1 MNSIKSIASL
11 TLAAVAASSLA
22 ACQMQTL
29 PAGTGTTVVQ
39 SQAAAN
45 GGLVPGKLIVKYRA
59 GVRAQASAA
68 LTRIG
73 AQRVKAVGSS
83 ATGME
88 VLQIPAGQNVATA
101 VQTLEANPAVEFA
114 EPVFTVPF
122 PKVLR
127 EDGNTAGPTTNAY
140 PNDAMFSK
148 QYSHQVAKSQ
158 AGWEITRGNP
168 RVLIGVVDSGVD
180 ITHPDLRAKIV
191 DTFNAADNN
200 KDVKDFVGH
209 GTHVAGIAS
218 AMTNNGM
225 GVAGV
230 APECGILAVK
240 VASGDSSYPSTDGI
254 ANGVIWAADHGA
266 AVINLSLGSRSES
279 KAITDAVKYALAK
292 NVVVV
297 AAAGNDGGNIM
308 SYPAVNPGVIAVA
321 ATDKND
327 NRARYSNFGRWIS
340 VAAPGSDILS
350 TFPLNSNLIGQT
362 EYGQISGTSMATPF
376 VTGLVALIRSK
387 YPTMPP
393 VMVKQTLESSADDR
407 GKPGFDDEYG
417 YGRVNVAR
425 ALTRAGELSSGNT
438 ASPAPAAR

>member
-1 MNSIKSIASL
+1 MKLTKSIAAA
-11 TLAAVAASSLA
+11 TLAAVAASALA
-22 ACQMQTL
+22 SCQVQTL
-29 PAGTGTTVVQ
+29 PSGTNGTQVQ
-39 SQAAAN
+39 SQAANAN
-45 GGLVPGKLIVKYRA
+45 NQVAGKLIVKYRTGMRNA
-59 GVRAQASAA
+59 SAQAATSIS
-68 LTRIG
+68 RIG
-73 AQRVKAVGSS
+73 AQRVKTIGSS

-88 VLQIPAGQNVATA
+88 VLQVPAGQVDAA
-101 VQTLEANPAVEFA
+101 VKTLEQNPAVEFA
-114 EPVFTVPF
+114 EPVFTIPF
-122 PKVLR
+122 PKVTR
-127 EDGNTAGPTTNAY
+127 EDGSPTLPSTAAY
-140 PNDAMFSK
+140 PNDSMFNR
-148 QYSHQVAKSQ
+148 QYSHQVAHSQ
-158 AGWEITRGNP
+158 SGWEITKGNP
-168 RVLIGVVDSGVD
+168 RVLIGIVDSGVD

-191 DTFNAADNN
+191 DTFNAADNT
-200 KDVKDFVGH
+200 KDVKDYVGH

-240 VASGDSSYPSTDGI
+240 VAPGDSSYPSTEGI
-254 ANGVIWAADHGA
+254 ANGISWAADHGA
-266 AVINLSLGSRSES
+266 AVINLSLGSRTES
-279 KAITDAVKYALAK
+279 KAITDAVKYALSK

-297 AAAGNDGGNIM
+297 AASGNDSGNIM
-308 SYPAVNPGVIAVA
+308 SYPAVNAGVIAVG

-327 NRARYSNFGRWIS
+327 VRARYSNYGRWLS
-340 VAAPGSDILS
+340 VTAPGSDILS

-393 VMVKQTLESSADDR
+393 VMVKQTLEQSADDK

-425 ALTRAGELSSGNT
+425 ALTRAGELQAGGN
-438 ASPAPAAR
+438 PDPAAR